1 MYQKEKNFEYRYWK
15 EEIFSG
21 HENINNR
28 EFKQP
33 RQTVRQSHS
42 DRFYNQNN
50 NSYHHYT
57 LQHETLKCDIY
68 FLVEGVNT
76 WWKIWLFRF
85 LFLVLWLANFYDQ
98 WEDRHKI
105 AIMQDMVIGQ
115 MKAKFRRFPFL
126 SFVEDSLSVTKKNT

>member
-1 MYQKEKNFEYRYWK
+1 MYQKEKNFEYSNWK

-50 NSYHHYT
+50 NSYHHCT
-57 LQHETLKCDIY
+57 LQHETLKWDIY
-68 FLVEGVNT
+68 FIVEGVT
-76 WWKIWLFRF
+76 LDGKFDFSHFYFSCSDWLIFMINERT
-85 LFLVLWLANFYDQ
+85 D
-98 WEDRHKI
+98 
-105 AIMQDMVIGQ
+105 
-115 MKAKFRRFPFL
+115 
-126 SFVEDSLSVTKKNT
+126 TKL